1 LLEPGAAFDKEET
14 RPWQY
19 PLPIPGRCSIP
30 EAGIMLEAV
39 LVPARFASLEPPG
52 SLLRA
57 ADLGSELVV
66 RNWKPGDR
74 FRPSHSASEEKLKRL
89 FSKKRIPSTERPS
102 WPIGLWGSKIV
113 WVRGFLVAHDF
124 AWKPGSGNAVRIDLK
139 VAR

>member
-1 LLEPGAAFDKEET
+1 
-14 RPWQY
+14 
-19 PLPIPGRCSIP
+19 
-30 EAGIMLEAV
+30 MLEAV
-39 LVPARFASLEPPG
+39 LVPAGFASLEPPG

-89 FSKKRIPSTERPS
+89 FSKKRIPATARSS
-102 WPIGLWGSKIV
+102 WPIALWGSKIV

-124 AWKPGSGNAVRIDLK
+124 AWQPGSGNAIRIDLK
-139 VAR
+139 VGR